1 MNTLDI
7 ITKKRDGGS
16 LSEAEIRYLTEG
28 CVSGEIPDYQMA
40 AFLMAV
46 YFRGL
51 NREEIF
57 ALTKAMRDSGDVADL
72 SQVAGFKV
80 DKHSTGGVGDKTT
93 LIVAPIAS
101 ACGVPVAK
109 MSGRGLGF
117 TGGTVDKLES
127 VPGFRTALTRDEF
140 VNQVNRTGIAVI
152 GQSETIALAD
162 KKLYALRDVTATVE
176 NMGLIASSIMSK
188 KLASGSDG
196 ILLDVKWGRGAFM
209 KTVEDARELAEL
221 MVDIGRSAG
230 RKTMAMIT
238 DMNQPLGRA
247 VGNSLEVREAID
259 VLRGEGPADIYELS
273 LRLASEMISMSLNIS
288 PEEAEARA
296 RAAVDEG
303 RALGKFREFVEAQ
316 GGDGGIIENPL
327 LMGEARFS
335 ESIRAG
341 DNGYIEEIDALK
353 IGMASQHTGA
363 GREKKEDVI
372 DKCAGILLTRKRGD
386 EVKTGDELC
395 RVFAGT
401 QEKLE
406 QASAICREAF
416 EIGEN
421 KPSGRELIEEII
433 GR

>member
-273 LRLASEMISMSLNIS
+273 LSLASEMISMSLDIS
-288 PEEAEARA
+288 PEEAEAGA

-303 RALGKFREFVEAQ
+303 RALGKFREFVEVQ
-316 GGDGGIIENPL
+316 GGDAGIIDEPE
-327 LMGEARFS
+327 LMGEAKFS
-335 ESIRAG
+335 ESITAET
-341 DNGYIEEIDALK
+341 DGYISEIDALK

>member
-303 RALGKFREFVEAQ
+303 RALGKFREFVDAQ

>member
-296 RAAVDEG
+296 RAAVDED

>member
-386 EVKTGDELC
+386 EVKPGDELC
-395 RVFAGT
+395 RVFAGNR
-401 QEKLE
+401 EKLE
-406 QASAICREAF
+406 QAAAMCREAF

>member
-1 MNTLDI
+1 MNTLAI

>member
-363 GREKKEDVI
+363 GREKKKDVI